1 MMHISGVRLLFV
13 HKSSYTAY
21 EEDLPVMH
29 PAPCCTSRN
38 CPSRHL
44 QSSHPRF
51 APFVT
56 IMYPGMQKQSSGDSA
71 SASASVMPPPW
82 QRAHCTY
89 SSARHPLLLLLLSAV
104 DVKNS
109 LDGAV
114 SGSRTA
120 AAVGTLPT
128 NSTSLY
134 RVALA
139 E

>member
-1 MMHISGVRLLFV
+1 
-13 HKSSYTAY
+13 
-21 EEDLPVMH
+21 
-29 PAPCCTSRN
+29 
-38 CPSRHL
+38 
-44 QSSHPRF
+44 
-51 APFVT
+51 
-56 IMYPGMQKQSSGDSA
+56 MYPGMQKQSSGDSA
-71 SASASVMPPPW
+71 SESASVMPSPW

-89 SSARHPLLLLLLSAV
+89 SSARHPLLSAV

-114 SGSRTA
+114 SGSKTA

-134 RVALA
+134 LVALA